1 MARYKHLFGPVPSR
15 RFGRSLGIDLTPF
28 KTCSF
33 DCIFCQLGHTTVLT
47 ADRSQHVPLKQVFD
61 ELDDWKKNDGV
72 ADILTLAGSGE
83 PTLHSGFGEVI
94 EHARSLGLPVALLT
108 NGSLLHL
115 PEVRKAAAGADIVK
129 VSLSAWN
136 DESFKAINRPFP
148 EIDFN
153 KLITGER
160 LFRKE
165 FKGRLFVEVFVLQG
179 INSSPGQIADIAR
192 IVATLS
198 PDKIQ
203 LNTCV
208 RPPSESFA
216 QAESQ
221 QNLSRLISLF
231 QPEAEV
237 IAEFGTAKH
246 IEIQVNEDA
255 VLEMLNRRP
264 CTSAQIAEVF
274 GMHLNEVAK
283 YVGKLLRSGKIMAVK
298 RNEETYFTRGN

>member
-129 VSLSAWN
+129 VSLSACKMK
-136 DESFKAINRPFP
+136 SCCPKISKPRLCAHTRSPVRLYPRRHGP
-148 EIDFN
+148 E
-153 KLITGER
+153 K
-160 LFRKE
+160 
-165 FKGRLFVEVFVLQG
+165 V
-179 INSSPGQIADIAR
+179 
-192 IVATLS
+192 
-198 PDKIQ
+198 
-203 LNTCV
+203 
-208 RPPSESFA
+208 
-216 QAESQ
+216 
-221 QNLSRLISLF
+221 SR
-231 QPEAEV
+231 
-237 IAEFGTAKH
+237 
-246 IEIQVNEDA
+246 
-255 VLEMLNRRP
+255 
-264 CTSAQIAEVF
+264 SAAPRF
-274 GMHLNEVAK
+274 FSAL
-283 YVGKLLRSGKIMAVK
+283 
-298 RNEETYFTRGN
+298 